1 MAEQPVKERA
11 KPAGRGAYRQAGAY
25 WRALVEEW
33 TGSGLSQ
40 QAFCSGRGLNPQ
52 TFRWWKRRLA

>member
-1 MAEQPVKERA
+1 MAEQPVKELARA
-11 KPAGRGAYRQAGAY
+11 AGRGAY